1 MRNRMKKLI
10 RFFLHH
16 PVAVVMT
23 LLTVG
28 IFGGI
33 SAVRIDTD
41 FLPRIESRCLI
52 VSASHPGLP
61 AEEVRDM
68 ITIPMEDALSSVGG
82 IRKMISVSKEG
93 RSLVKLEFHWR
104 TDMGIAA
111 SETKEVIDIA
121 YTGLPAHTGK
131 PTVLPVHGADNPVL
145 RIGVF
150 PKNSTRGIRELDL
163 LRRLCDREIKA
174 RLQRVEGVGAVTV
187 TGGFT
192 EEVLVLVD
200 GKKTANRGLS
210 LAYLHEIIRASNTDY
225 PAGALTDGDL
235 EYLVKTRGKA
245 ETLPDLAALP
255 IPLPGGGEPVLLGDI
270 ADVRKGRGKQES
282 FFAAPRGEGIGLAV
296 RCLEGFSP
304 TALSALVRREVGEIR
319 KSYGDSLD
327 ILVLKD
333 ASLQVTRSV
342 QKLLLSAGI
351 GCGIAFGVMLLFLKN
366 PAYASILA
374 LNFPVSIFFCLI
386 GLQIF
391 GKSLN
396 LMSAGGLVIGI
407 GMLVDNGIIVVE
419 NLQKKVPCPGLRGET
434 EQEVAEAA
442 AEMAVPTFGATCTTV
457 IVFLPVIFLPGMI
470 GILYSD
476 LAFAVIFSLAGSYL
490 CSVVM
495 IPVFYLF
502 LLRKQTPP
510 GCRAGRIEKIYSHA
524 LARALRRPVRLL
536 PLIFGLLVAGAAGVR
551 FVSFRLLPPVRTG
564 EFEIT
569 VSLEPGV
576 SMERIKDAGERLRT
590 YLEESEDVGEYFVH
604 AGGSRKDIHYL
615 SKPAERRGIIHCTAF
630 VKRKRG
636 VSDPSVI
643 GKAARDLPSIFPK
656 ASVKTPRP
664 LIALLLGIDEDS
676 LSITV
681 SGEEESKLHL
691 TAGSLIS
698 RITEI
703 AAGYERADF
712 STLPEGNSPAVRISL
727 RRDRLSGAGISL
739 KRITRETFIALTG
752 SIPSKMRIDGR
763 ELDVRLRLEQGER
776 ITMDEL
782 EKLVILTS
790 KGEPAALGSLA
801 EIDRIGTRS
810 AFFRE
815 NRKDTVYIKAA
826 GLNSSSPVFGK
837 IKELIHERD
846 DVSVS
851 GSSVMEEQKR
861 EIGFLFLLAF
871 ILIYLLL
878 GAQFESLLLP
888 LVIVLPVLPAFSGV
902 IAALALT
909 GNSLNMNSAL
919 GVIVFLGVGVN
930 NSIILSETYRKAVCR
945 EKSFEK
951 AILRGSTDRIRPIL
965 MTMLTTITAL
975 MPTAVDPLKRS
986 GQSGMAAAV
995 IGGLAAA
1002 GALTLFIQ
1010 PHLFLALYRI
1020 KENLWKRTG
1029 KKSTEGKDLTG
1040 E

>member
-1 MRNRMKKLI
+1 MKKLI

-16 PVAVVMT
+16 PVAVVMA

-33 SAVRIDTD
+33 SAIRIDTD

-61 AEEVRDM
+61 AGETRDM
-68 ITIPMEDALSSVGG
+68 ITIPLEDALSSVGG

-93 RSLVKLEFHWR
+93 HSLVKLEFHWR
-104 TDMGIAA
+104 TDMDVAA

-121 YTGLPAHTGK
+121 YTGLPSRTGK
-131 PTVLPVHGADNPVL
+131 PTVLPVHGTDNPVL

-150 PKNSTRGIRELDL
+150 PQNSTRGIRELDL
-163 LRRLCDREIKA
+163 LRRLCDGEIKA

-200 GKKTANRGLS
+200 GRRAANRGLS
-210 LAYLHEIIRASNTDY
+210 LSYLHEIIKASNTDY
-225 PAGALTDGDL
+225 PAGTLTEGDV

-245 ETLPDLAALP
+245 ENLPDLAAMP
-255 IPLPGGGEPVLLGDI
+255 IPLPGGSEPVLLKDI

-304 TALSALVRREVGEIR
+304 TDLSDNVRREVGEIR

-342 QKLLLSAGI
+342 RKLLLSAGI

-366 PAYASILA
+366 PAYASILT
-374 LNFPVSIFFCLI
+374 LNFPVSILFCLI
-386 GLQIF
+386 GLQVF
-391 GKSLN
+391 ERSLN

-419 NLQKKVPCPGLRGET
+419 NLQKKVPRPGRRGET
-434 EQEVAEAA
+434 EQRVAEAA
-442 AEMAVPTFGATCTTV
+442 AEMASPAFGATCTTV
-457 IVFLPVIFLPGMI
+457 IVFLPVAFLPGMI
-470 GILYSD
+470 GVLYSD

-495 IPVFYLF
+495 IPVFYFF

-524 LARALRRPVRLL
+524 LTRAFRRPLRLL
-536 PLIFGLLVAGAAGVR
+536 PLILGLLVTGVAGVR

-569 VSLEPGV
+569 VPLEPGV
-576 SMERIKDAGERLRT
+576 SMERIKDAGERLRA
-590 YLEESEDVGEYFVH
+590 YLEESEDVGGYFVH
-604 AGGSRKDIHYL
+604 AGGSRNDIYYL

-630 VKRKRG
+630 VKRRRG
-636 VSDPSVI
+636 IDDRTVI
-643 GKAARDLPSIFPK
+643 GKAVRDLTSIFPK
-656 ASVKTPRP
+656 VSVKTPRP
-664 LIALLLGIDEDS
+664 LIAPLLGIDEDT
-676 LSITV
+676 LTITV

-698 RITEI
+698 RITEL
-703 AAGYERADF
+703 AAGYEREDF
-712 STLPEGNSPAVRISL
+712 STLPEGASPAVRISL

-739 KRITRETFIALTG
+739 KRITREAFIALTG

-763 ELDVRLRLEQGER
+763 ELDVRLRLEKGER

-782 EKLVILTS
+782 EKIVMLTP

-801 EIDRIGTRS
+801 EIEHIGTGS
-810 AFFRE
+810 SFFRE
-815 NRKDTVYIKAA
+815 NRKDTVYINAP
-826 GLNSSSPVFGK
+826 LIHRSSPAFGK
-837 IKELIHERD
+837 IKGLLHETENAA
-846 DVSVS
+846 VS
-851 GSSVMEEQKR
+851 GSSVIEEQKR
-861 EIGFLFLLAF
+861 EIGFLFLLALL
-871 ILIYLLL
+871 LIYLLL

-909 GNSLNMNSAL
+909 GNSLDMNSAL

-930 NSIILSETYRKAVCR
+930 NSIILSESYRKAVRR
-945 EKSFEK
+945 ETSFEK

-965 MTMLTTITAL
+965 MTMLTTVTAL
-975 MPTAVDPLKRS
+975 IPTAVYPLKRS
-986 GQSGMAAAV
+986 RQIGMSSAV
-995 IGGLAAA
+995 IGGLAVAVA
-1002 GALTLFIQ
+1002 ITLFIQ
-1010 PHLFLALYRI
+1010 PHLFLALYRF
-1020 KENLWKRTG
+1020 KENLLKRTEKKRTG
-1029 KKSTEGKDLTG
+1029 GKVLTG